1 MSRTT
6 DKLHS
11 KYLGAI
17 LGAAAG
23 DALAFPLRDYSRNFL
38 GSLAQPLADEF
49 QASEDGFNPLGQNT
63 GDIQSCLAVIHSILE
78 QGGLKAEEASARIF
92 VEHLIP
98 LWRDMNVV
106 DPAEDNSTVMN
117 MIVRG
122 ITEWDG
128 AALPAGHA
136 GSGCLS
142 RAIPVGLWNCKT
154 PQDIPAQVETLVSV
168 SHQDPRVLAAATVIA
183 TLVAY
188 NARQE
193 DLILGDIMDETSAAA
208 ARFDDRIADAICDLP
223 RILSQTDP
231 RALELILEICP
242 DDDYPPRRD
251 GLTDY
256 AVPVLFLSLRQFLN
270 NPQSFHESLDRIL
283 RLGGNMSTIASISGA
298 FCGSYLG
305 IEGIPG
311 NLVDNLL
318 EKEDILRHTN
328 KLFELRCN
336 LKRKETGGNK
346 SKEIPGDPAEI
357 PGGEEITAENNG
369 TDSSTA

>member
-1 MSRTT
+1 MSRTR
-6 DKLHS
+6 DELHS

-23 DALAFPLRDYSRNFL
+23 DALAFPLRNYSRNFL
-38 GSLAQPLADEF
+38 ASLAHPLADEL
-49 QASEDGFNPLGQNT
+49 QASEGGFNPLGQNT
-63 GDIQSCLAVIHSILE
+63 GDIQCCLAVIHSILE
-78 QGGLKAEEASARIF
+78 QGDLKADAASAEIF

-98 LWRDMNVV
+98 LWRDMSVV

-117 MIVRG
+117 MIVKG
-122 ITEWDG
+122 ITEWNA
-128 AALPAGHA
+128 AALPPGHA
-136 GSGCLS
+136 GSGCLT
-142 RAIPVGLWNCKT
+142 RAIPIGLWNCKT
-154 PQDIPAQVETLVSV
+154 PQDIPAQVETLVSI
-168 SHQDPRVLAAATVIA
+168 SHQDPRVLAATAVIA
-183 TLVAY
+183 TLIAY
-188 NARQE
+188 NARQK

-208 ARFDDRIADAICDLP
+208 ARFDNRIAEGICDLP

-242 DDDYPPRRD
+242 DDDYPPHRD
-251 GLTDY
+251 EITDY

-270 NPQSFHESLDRIL
+270 NPQSFHEALDRIL

-298 FCGSYLG
+298 LCGSYLG

-328 KLFELRCN
+328 DLFELRRN
-336 LKRKETGGNK
+336 LKRKEPGANEE
-346 SKEIPGDPAEI
+346 KEKNIDPSGTPGDDEVA
-357 PGGEEITAENNG
+357 AENNG
-369 TDSSTA
+369 TESW